1 MPHPTK
7 NEPRAAKRL
16 RFTIDSKKYGELVCE
31 IKCSLTG
38 TLTDERRKPLQE
50 GDDTMIDQTKEK
62 KDQAEAAKLEA
73 KKKGDAARLQ
83 QLAEKERAEL
93 NKDQKGTDKIK
104 AESGDNASKSMQPIG
119 TARVLNDKAELYSEP
134 EKKGRVLNTLSAQR
148 QIEVLEQKGDELKVL
163 VDGKIGYIARAMTDL
178 GTEQKGAEKKAPEP
192 IGTATVSVAALRVRT
207 APDKESSYIG
217 TLRQADKVNIYAE
230 KEGFLEVH
238 IGDQIGYISA
248 EHTDHAGAQ
257 KEKNLTPNE
266 GSALQQAPEQLQE
279 LLAQESLSVA
289 EIQSAKDMIA
299 QCPENIRGDLNEALL
314 AKATREEQTE
324 AASNDDASEFEAL
337 ATSLE
342 LIGVQNPDTEK
353 SFAAYLAQLKR
364 DQKLPDSAGMQN
376 WGSLANAMGVSYASL
391 ASGVDREMFDKAFWS
406 ETARAQLRDGHAV
419 MTCIDGQ
426 AVRVEAIEEEG
437 LVITTP
443 DGATLDLESYAGKAE
458 QKGKG
463 QKGLLAFDRLADVNL
478 GWVISMG

>member
-1 MPHPTK
+1 MLGLISTV
-7 NEPRAAKRL
+7 
-16 RFTIDSKKYGELVCE
+16 FT
-31 IKCSLTG
+31 
-38 TLTDERRKPLQE
+38 P
-50 GDDTMIDQTKEK
+50 
-62 KDQAEAAKLEA
+62 
-73 KKKGDAARLQ
+73 
-83 QLAEKERAEL
+83 
-93 NKDQKGTDKIK
+93 
-104 AESGDNASKSMQPIG
+104 
-119 TARVLNDKAELYSEP
+119 
-134 EKKGRVLNTLSAQR
+134 
-148 QIEVLEQKGDELKVL
+148 
-163 VDGKIGYIARAMTDL
+163 
-178 GTEQKGAEKKAPEP
+178 
-192 IGTATVSVAALRVRT
+192 
-207 APDKESSYIG
+207 SS
-217 TLRQADKVNIYAE
+217 R
-230 KEGFLEVH
+230 
-238 IGDQIGYISA
+238 
-248 EHTDHAGAQ
+248 
-257 KEKNLTPNE
+257 
-266 GSALQQAPEQLQE
+266 
-279 LLAQESLSVA
+279 
-289 EIQSAKDMIA
+289 
-299 QCPENIRGDLNEALL
+299 
-314 AKATREEQTE
+314 KATREEQTE

-463 QKGLLAFDRLADVNL
+463 QKGLLAFDKLADVNL